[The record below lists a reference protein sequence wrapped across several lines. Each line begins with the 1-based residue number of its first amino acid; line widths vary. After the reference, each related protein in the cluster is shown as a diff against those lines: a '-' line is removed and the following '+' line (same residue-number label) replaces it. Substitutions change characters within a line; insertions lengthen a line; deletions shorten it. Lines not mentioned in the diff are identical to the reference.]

1 MTKTIARAAAIV
13 LALSIFQILTP
24 ARQETSSSNSV
35 AVREFASP
43 AGPSSLA
50 PNLIA
55 DSRGRVFLSWV
66 EKRGDKGHA
75 LRFSVL
81 EKERWSEALT
91 ISEGENW
98 FVNWADFP
106 SMVALEDGTLAAHW
120 LVKSGPGTYAYDV
133 KVALSRDGGKTWS
146 KPMTLHR
153 DQTETEHG
161 FVSMVPGAGNQ
172 VGAVWLDGRN
182 FKSAGGH
189 SHGPSPN
196 EMTLRYTTV
205 DASGKLSEEI
215 LLDGRVCECCQ
226 TGAAMTAEGAV
237 VVYRDRSSNEV
248 RDISVV
254 RNVKGRWTKPR
265 SLHED
270 GWRIEGCPVNG
281 PAIDGDGRRVAVAW
295 FTAVGDRPRANV
307 AFSTD
312 AGATF
317 GGALQFDDGAP
328 LGRVDV
334 ELLTDGAALVVWLER
349 GAKGGIIKARRVASA
364 GARAQ
369 SFVVADTSAA
379 RSSGFPRIARAGDD
393 VIFAWT
399 DASTPSRVRVA
410 RAAISKM

>member
-66 EKRGDKGHA
+66 EKRGDKVHA

-81 EKERWSEALT
+81 ESGQWSEART

-106 SMVALEDGTLAAHW
+106 SMIALADGTLGAHW

-146 KPMTLHR
+146 KPVTPHR
-153 DQTETEHG
+153 DRTETEHG
-161 FVSMVPGAGNQ
+161 FVSMLPLAGNR
-172 VGAVWLDGRN
+172 VGGVWLDGRN

-196 EMTLRYTTV
+196 EMTLIYTTV
-205 DASGKLSEEI
+205 EVSGKLSEEI

-226 TGAAMTAEGAV
+226 TGAAMTADGAV
-237 VVYRDRSSNEV
+237 VVYRDRSTNEV

-254 RNVKGRWTKPR
+254 RNVNGRWTEPR
-265 SLHED
+265 TLHED

-281 PAIDGDGRRVAVAW
+281 PAIDADGRRVAVGW
-295 FTAVGDRPRANV
+295 FTAAGDRPRANV
-307 AFSTD
+307 AFSAD

-317 GGALQFDDGAP
+317 GRALQIDDGAP

-334 ELLTDGAALVVWLER
+334 VILPDGAALVVWLER
-349 GAKGGIIKARRVASA
+349 GANGGIIKARRVDTA
-364 GARAQ
+364 GARSQ
-369 SFVVADTSAA
+369 SFMVAGASAA
-379 RSSGFPRIARAGDD
+379 RSSGFPRLARTGND

-410 RAAISKM
+410 RAALGEM